1 MNSYLSLTKT
11 FISALSMS
19 KTKDKKRKIII
30 IFLSLF
36 AIFGIMLPGALL
48 LGLFVGTS
56 THNITELN
64 AGSGVNTI
72 IFQLVLEIIA
82 LFTFV
87 FGISVILNELYF
99 TNDIEYILPWPL
111 RIWQIVASKF
121 TAAYIGENIMQVIFI
136 ISSLVGFGLGAGI
149 NGISWLLGFLG
160 IILLPILPMVY
171 CTIICMLV
179 MRFTRIIK
187 NKDSIQK
194 VTLFIIAA
202 ILLIVLLAVSSLGN
216 FNFDAFEGEITQL
229 SNSYFKVLNII
240 FPTIYLYIKAISE
253 GSIIYFIGYILLNV
267 ISIIIMLSLAE
278 LLYFKGVIN
287 LSVNKGNVDENL
299 NKLISSS
306 RQHSQAYSYF
316 MKELRILMRTPT
328 FYTHCIIVNFIW
340 PIFVYAVFKASA
352 SNMTFTFIRQNYQLD
367 SNLPLFLIVFIVGM
381 SAFLTSLNSISSN
394 AISREGK
401 HFHFMKSIPVE
412 YKTQL
417 FAKTFVGILFSFIG
431 IMVFFL
437 PACIIMNIPFVHI
450 IGYTILSILAI
461 TFVAYMGIYI
471 DSLQPKL
478 VWDDELSVLREN
490 YNMFFSMAIII
501 VFVGIFSVGGYF
513 YLKNKL
519 LSFKVLFLIFTLLL
533 IICNSIVYLI
543 SKKSLIKNIITQEEM

>member
-30 IFLSLF
+30 IFLSIF

-48 LGLFVGTS
+48 LGFFVGTS
-56 THNITELN
+56 TYNITELN

-72 IFQLVLEIIA
+72 ILQLVLEIIA

-136 ISSLVGFGLGAGI
+136 ISSIVGFGLGAGI

-240 FPTIYLYIKAISE
+240 FPTIYLYINAISE
-253 GSIIYFIGYILLNV
+253 GSIIYFIGYILLNA
-267 ISIIIMLSLAE
+267 ISIIIMLCLAE

-306 RQHSQAYSYF
+306 KQHSKAYSYF

-352 SNMTFTFIRQNYQLD
+352 SNMTFTFIRENYQLD

-417 FAKTFVGILFSFIG
+417 FVKTFVGILFSFIG

-501 VFVGIFSVGGYF
+501 VFVGVFSVGGYF

-519 LSFKVLFLIFTLLL
+519 LSFKVLFLIFTILL

>member
-48 LGLFVGTS
+48 LGFFVGTS
-56 THNITELN
+56 TYNITELN

-72 IFQLVLEIIA
+72 ILQLVLEIIA

-136 ISSLVGFGLGAGI
+136 ISSIVGFGLGAGI

-160 IILLPILPMVY
+160 IVLLPILPMVY

-240 FPTIYLYIKAISE
+240 FPTIYLYINAISE
-253 GSIIYFIGYILLNV
+253 GSIIYFIGYILLNA
-267 ISIIIMLSLAE
+267 ISIIIMLCLAE

-306 RQHSQAYSYF
+306 KQHSKAYSYF

-352 SNMTFTFIRQNYQLD
+352 SNMTFTFIRENYQLD

-417 FAKTFVGILFSFIG
+417 FVKTFVGILFSFIG

-501 VFVGIFSVGGYF
+501 VFVGVFSVGGYF

-519 LSFKVLFLIFTLLL
+519 LSFKVLFLIFTILL

>member
-48 LGLFVGTS
+48 LGFFVGTS
-56 THNITELN
+56 TYNITELN

-72 IFQLVLEIIA
+72 ILQLVLEIIA

-136 ISSLVGFGLGAGI
+136 ISSIVGFGLGAGI

-240 FPTIYLYIKAISE
+240 FPTIYLYINAISE
-253 GSIIYFIGYILLNV
+253 GSIIYFIGYILLNA
-267 ISIIIMLSLAE
+267 ISIIIMLCLAE

-306 RQHSQAYSYF
+306 KQHSKAYSYF

-417 FAKTFVGILFSFIG
+417 FVKTFVGILFSFIG

-501 VFVGIFSVGGYF
+501 VFVGVFSVGGYF

-519 LSFKVLFLIFTLLL
+519 LSFKVLFLIFTILL